1 MRSPVVLSSL
11 VSGLCG
17 VFVGS
22 VALAQTPPPPE
33 AVPPPPEAV
42 APAPEPAPVVVTT
55 PPPPPVKSG
64 PPSFKLEVP
73 SGALKVGFLMQPQ
86 FKMEN
91 TNPALDGYQMNL
103 LVRRTR
109 VLLGGSL
116 FGGKFEYF
124 FDTDFANIGVPSAPA
139 MTATDQ
145 TTAPKNTPGMNIQDA
160 FVTWKALGDMVKVD
174 AGYMLPALAHNALQG
189 ATTLYGLDYF
199 GSSFLHSG
207 AGSFAA
213 FGSAANPVGRDTGV
227 QLRGLLVDGHLE
239 YRVGLFQGRREAA
252 GTDNIASNFFR
263 VTGRL
268 QFNLFD
274 PETGFFYAGTYL
286 GAKKVL
292 SVGASYDFQDSYKYY
307 AADLFADLP
316 LGPGVVTGQANFAH
330 WDGDDFIAFASRNA
344 IMAEAGYTFSEFHV
358 SPIGRFEKVW
368 GDVPDAYSVG
378 GGLAFWPYGH
388 NVNLKVFYLRNK
400 VTGTDGV
407 NQVTLQWQ
415 LFFF

>member
-1 MRSPVVLSSL
+1 MRSPVVGSSL
-11 VSGLCG
+11 ALVLCG

-22 VALAQTPPPPE
+22 VAHAQTPPPPE
-33 AVPPPPEAV
+33 AVPP
-42 APAPEPAPVVVTT
+42 APEPAPVVMP
-55 PPPPPVKSG
+55 PPPPPVKPG

-86 FKMEN
+86 LKMEN
-91 TNPALDGYQMNL
+91 TNPALDGYSMNF

-145 TTAPKNTPGMNIQDA
+145 TTAPKATPGMNIQDA
-160 FVTWKALGDMVKVD
+160 FVTWKAMGDMVKVD
-174 AGYMLPALAHNALQG
+174 AGFMLPALAHNALQG
-189 ATTLYGLDYF
+189 ATTLFGLDYF
-199 GSSFLHSG
+199 GNSFLHSSA
-207 AGSFAA
+207 AGFPA
-213 FGSAANPVGRDTGV
+213 FGYAANPVGRDTGV
-227 QLRGLLVDGHLE
+227 QLRGLLLDGHLE

-263 VTGRL
+263 VTGRI

-292 SVGASYDFQDSYKYY
+292 SVGAAYDFQDSYKYY
-307 AADLFADLP
+307 AGDLFADLP
-316 LGPGVVTGQANFAH
+316 LGPGFVTGQVNVAH
-330 WDGDDFIAFASRNA
+330 WDGDDFVAFAARTA
-344 IMAEAGYTFSEFHV
+344 VMAEGGYTFSEFHI
-358 SPIGRFEKVW
+358 SPIVRYERVS
-368 GDVPDAYSVG
+368 GDVATAYSAG

-388 NVNLKVFYLRNK
+388 NVNLKLFYLRNK
-400 VTGTDGV
+400 TEGVDGI